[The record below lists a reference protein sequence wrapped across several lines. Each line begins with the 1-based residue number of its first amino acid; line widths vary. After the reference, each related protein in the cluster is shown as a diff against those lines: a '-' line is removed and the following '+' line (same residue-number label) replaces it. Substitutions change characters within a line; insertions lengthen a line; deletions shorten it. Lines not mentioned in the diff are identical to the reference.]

1 MGWNNSL
8 CLPPGAE
15 VLTPKWEWTIPEGGK
30 ESSFN
35 GRIFRV
41 SEPIIDSPKIRR
53 VVMQMFRIRRKKS
66 IRGLTLIE
74 LLMVILIVGI
84 LAAIAVPTYSNYMMR
99 ARRADAKTA
108 LEQVRAAQEMWR
120 AEKGNYAVDDGLGT
134 AVTKLRVTMGA
145 PNTTVSN
152 YYTWAF
158 SAGPTA
164 TTFTAQAT
172 AIGSQATDGWLA
184 INQDGTKTS
193 QYANKWLK

>member
-1 MGWNNSL
+1 MGIL
-8 CLPPGAE
+8 
-15 VLTPKWEWTIPEGGK
+15 
-30 ESSFN
+30 
-35 GRIFRV
+35 
-41 SEPIIDSPKIRR
+41 KIQK
-53 VVMQMFRIRRKKS
+53 VMKS
-66 IRGLTLIE
+66 KVGLTLIE
-74 LLMVILIVGI
+74 LLMVIVIVGV
-84 LAAIAVPTYSNYMMR
+84 LAAIAVPMYSGYMQR

-120 AEKGNYAVDDGLGT
+120 AEKGSYAITDGNGT
-134 AVTKLRVTMGA
+134 AIAKLRTTMGA

-172 AIGSQATDGWLA
+172 ATGSQLSDGWLA

-193 QYANKWLK
+193 QYVNRWLK